1 MRQGGIPLADVSIVI
16 PVYRRTEWIGKCIK
30 KLTEQEFEKA
40 FEIIIVDDGSPN
52 ESEMKSTAEMFS
64 GPENISIKYL
74 RNRHAG
80 PAAARNCGVRSS
92 SGRILCFLDD
102 DSIPDKKWL
111 KEITLPFQ
119 KSESTG
125 LVSGRISSF
134 DRDSMF
140 SLLLEKTVYS
150 GKSWATCNIAYR
162 RDVFE
167 ALGGFD
173 ESFPEPSWED
183 NDLGIRAKWAG
194 YIHVYNEQAVVYHPH
209 EKSIEE
215 YKKKCLLNGR
225 GAAVFSRKYLFKK
238 PLWGIGTPLVMSRR
252 LLYGIFP
259 SVWRRKTINE
269 TYLKFLW
276 SFYSLQG
283 FWRAMI
289 GKKHAKN

>member
-1 MRQGGIPLADVSIVI
+1 M
-16 PVYRRTEWIGKCIK
+16 
-30 KLTEQEFEKA
+30 
-40 FEIIIVDDGSPN
+40 DDGSPN
-52 ESEMKSTAEMFS
+52 ESEMKSAAEKFS
-64 GPENISIKYL
+64 GPGNITIKYF
-74 RNRHAG
+74 RNIHTG
-80 PAAARNCGVRSS
+80 PAAARNYGVHASS
-92 SGRILCFLDD
+92 CKILCFLDD
-102 DSIPDKKWL
+102 DSIPDRSWL
-111 KEITLPFQ
+111 SEIVKPFLN
-119 KSESTG
+119 SDSIA
-125 LVSGRISSF
+125 LVSGKTLSY
-134 DRDSMF
+134 DRMASLP
-140 SLLLEKTVYS
+140 LLLEKTVYS

-209 EKSIEE
+209 ERSIEE

-283 FWRAMI
+283 FWRAMT
-289 GKKHAKN
+289 GEKHAKN